1 MDDMEKQPWENNSS
15 DSKPEQNPAPS
26 EQPSQGNEEVS
37 GTETPSY
44 EDTGSAD
51 SKEAPQQPSQSEAP
65 AAEPEQPSQA
75 EVPSAE
81 PEQPSQEETPS
92 AEPEQPSQAEAPSA
106 ESEQPSQEEAPA
118 ADPEQPSQEEAPSSE
133 PEQPSQEE
141 APPAEPEQPSQEEA
155 PSAESEQPTQEGNP
169 YAGGQQSPQ
178 AGYPYGGQYQNPQA
192 GYPYSGQQQAPQ
204 GGPACQDSGRQNP
217 YYNKFD
223 NPYAPP
229 QGQQPYGNYYGQPM
243 QQPPHNK
250 MGIGLKVFLWIL
262 GAVAVVLLAALI
274 FFSVNLSNS
283 QKNSS
288 SSLPSGSSSG
298 IEGTLPKNPDSSGSS
313 SEIIGGVQGDG
324 TDQNSAGIKI
334 QKKPSGPE
342 FSAKDVYK
350 KVIQSVVGVETTT
363 TGTTEEEGET
373 GVGTGIVAT
382 SDGYILTNAHVV
394 DYSRGNSVKVILHN
408 NKEYKATVVGFDKSS
423 DLAVLKINATGL
435 SPATFG
441 NADDYEIG
449 DHVLAIGN
457 PGGLNYAGS
466 LTGGM
471 ISALNRTIESHSDN
485 GMTYIQTDAAINPGN
500 SGGPLV
506 NMYAQVIGI
515 NSNKIAATGFEGMGF
530 AIPVSKAQP
539 IINQLIQHGY
549 VTGRCRLGITAQTA
563 GTQSGLFS
571 TAQGVVI
578 RRIDSDSDMSGKAEV
593 GDIILEAGGE
603 KIASLDD
610 LYAMLNS
617 HKPGDT
623 ISMKIYTTSGS
634 TKTIQVKLLEDKGE
648 TQK

>member
-1 MDDMEKQPWENNSS
+1 MS
-15 DSKPEQNPAPS
+15 
-26 EQPSQGNEEVS
+26 V
-37 GTETPSY
+37 
-44 EDTGSAD
+44 
-51 SKEAPQQPSQSEAP
+51 
-65 AAEPEQPSQA
+65 
-75 EVPSAE
+75 
-81 PEQPSQEETPS
+81 
-92 AEPEQPSQAEAPSA
+92 
-106 ESEQPSQEEAPA
+106 
-118 ADPEQPSQEEAPSSE
+118 
-133 PEQPSQEE
+133 
-141 APPAEPEQPSQEEA
+141 
-155 PSAESEQPTQEGNP
+155 
-169 YAGGQQSPQ
+169 
-178 AGYPYGGQYQNPQA
+178 
-192 GYPYSGQQQAPQ
+192 
-204 GGPACQDSGRQNP
+204 
-217 YYNKFD
+217 
-223 NPYAPP
+223 
-229 QGQQPYGNYYGQPM
+229 
-243 QQPPHNK
+243 
-250 MGIGLKVFLWIL
+250 GLKVFLWIL

-283 QKNSS
+283 PKNSS

-313 SEIIGGVQGDG
+313 SEVIGGVQGDG
-324 TDQNSAGIKI
+324 TDQNSAGITI
-334 QKKPSGPE
+334 QKKPSGAA

-363 TGTTEEEGET
+363 TGTTDEEGET

-394 DYSRGNSVKVILHN
+394 DYSRSNSVKVILHN
-408 NKEYKATVVGFDKSS
+408 NKEYKATVVGFDKTS

-435 SPATFG
+435 SPASFG
-441 NADDYEIG
+441 SADDSEIG
-449 DHVLAIGN
+449 DQVLAIGN

-539 IINQLIQHGY
+539 IINQLIRNGY
-549 VTGRCRLGITAQTA
+549 VTGRCRLGITGQTI
-563 GTQSGLFS
+563 GSQSGLFS
-571 TAQGVVI
+571 TAQGVEI
-578 RRIDSDSDMSGKAEV
+578 RRIDPDSDMNGKAEV
-593 GDIILEAGGE
+593 GDIITEAGGKE
-603 KIASLDD
+603 ITSLDD
-610 LYAMLNS
+610 LYAALDS

-623 ISMKIYTTSGS
+623 IPMKIYTSSSS

>member
-1 MDDMEKQPWENNSS
+1 MDDMEKQPWKKNSS
-15 DSKPEQNPAPS
+15 DSKPEQNQAPS
-26 EQPSQGNEEVS
+26 EQSPQENGQTS
-37 GTETPSY
+37 GLETPSY
-44 EDTGSAD
+44 EDSGSAD
-51 SKEAPQQPSQSEAP
+51 SSEAP
-65 AAEPEQPSQA
+65 PQEPASAGDRNSTPPEPPYEGQNSQEQPSPDGQESSTEPEQAPQA
-75 EVPSAE
+75 EAPSAE

-92 AEPEQPSQAEAPSA
+92 AEPEQPPQA
-106 ESEQPSQEEAPA
+106 
-118 ADPEQPSQEEAPSSE
+118 
-133 PEQPSQEE
+133 
-141 APPAEPEQPSQEEA
+141 
-155 PSAESEQPTQEGNP
+155 GNP

-192 GYPYSGQQQAPQ
+192 GYPYSGQQPAQ
-204 GGPACQDSGRQNP
+204 GGPAYQNSGRQNP

-250 MGIGLKVFLWIL
+250 MSVGLKVFLWIL

-283 QKNSS
+283 PRNSS

-298 IEGTLPKNPDSSGSS
+298 IEGTLPKDPDSSGSS

-324 TDQNSAGIKI
+324 TDQNSAGITI

-363 TGTTEEEGET
+363 AGTTEEEGET

-571 TAQGVVI
+571 TTQGVVI

-623 ISMKIYTTSGS
+623 ISMKIYTASGS

>member
-26 EQPSQGNEEVS
+26 KELPQENGEAS

-44 EDTGSAD
+44 EDSDSAD
-51 SKEAPQQPSQSEAP
+51 SSDTPQQEPASTEDAGSTPPEPSHEEQDSQEESSPDGQPSSTEPEQPSQTEVPST
-65 AAEPEQPSQA
+65 EPEQPSQA
-75 EVPSAE
+75 E
-81 PEQPSQEETPS
+81 TPS
-92 AEPEQPSQAEAPSA
+92 AGPEQTPQA
-106 ESEQPSQEEAPA
+106 
-118 ADPEQPSQEEAPSSE
+118 
-133 PEQPSQEE
+133 
-141 APPAEPEQPSQEEA
+141 
-155 PSAESEQPTQEGNP
+155 GNP
-169 YAGGQQSPQ
+169 YAGGQQQTPQAGNQYGGQNQNPQ
-178 AGYPYGGQYQNPQA
+178 AGYPYSGQYQNPQA
-192 GYPYSGQQQAPQ
+192 GYPYGGQQQPPQ
-204 GGPACQDSGRQNP
+204 GGPAYQDSGKQNP

-250 MGIGLKVFLWIL
+250 MSVGLKVFLWIL

-283 QKNSS
+283 PRNSS

-298 IEGTLPKNPDSSGSS
+298 IEGTLPKDPGSSGSS

-324 TDQNSAGIKI
+324 TDQNSAGIKM
-334 QKKPSGPE
+334 QKKPSGSA

-363 TGTTEEEGET
+363 AGTTEEEGGT

-441 NADDYEIG
+441 SADDSEIG
-449 DHVLAIGN
+449 DQVLAIGN

-571 TAQGVVI
+571 STQGVVI
-578 RRIDSDSDMSGKAEV
+578 RRIDSDSDMSGKAKV

-623 ISMKIYTTSGS
+623 ISMKIYTTGGS
-634 TKTIQVKLLEDKGE
+634 SKTIQVKLLEDKGQ